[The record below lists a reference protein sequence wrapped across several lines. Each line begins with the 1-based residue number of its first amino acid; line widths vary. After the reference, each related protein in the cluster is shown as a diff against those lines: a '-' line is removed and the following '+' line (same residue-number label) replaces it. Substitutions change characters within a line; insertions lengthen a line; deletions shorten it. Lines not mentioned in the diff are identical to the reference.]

1 MNKGGWLTVPAVA
14 WLGLFFAVPV
24 LGIGALSFMGRDS
37 YGRIVYS
44 FTAENYIRALDPIYV
59 QIVGETL
66 LLAIVTTVLCALIG
80 YPFAYAMTQFQR
92 KWQNVLLLLILV
104 PFWINMLVRSF
115 AWVILLRSQGVI
127 NTLLE
132 RLGWIGEPLQLLYN
146 KEAVFL
152 GMVYTLLPFVILPV
166 YVTLEKIDKSWLEAA
181 SDLGAA
187 PRRAF
192 WAVVWPMSLP
202 GVFTGCMLVFVSSIG
217 MFVIPDIMGGAKSQL
232 LGNVIQNQFL
242 SARDWPFGAA
252 LSVYLIIL
260 SLAAI
265 GVMQSWVSRLTGAG
279 GAKRGGTM

>member
-1 MNKGGWLTVPAVA
+1 MTVPAVA

-24 LGIGALSFMGRDS
+24 LGIGALSFMSRDS

-44 FTAENYIRALDPIYV
+44 FTAENYLRALDPIYV
-59 QIVGETL
+59 HIVGETL
-66 LLAIVTTVLCALIG
+66 LLALVTTALCALLG
-80 YPFAYAMTQFQR
+80 YPFAYAMTRFER
-92 KWQNVLLLLILV
+92 KWQGVLLLLILV

-115 AWVILLRSQGVI
+115 AWVILLRSQGVV
-127 NTLLE
+127 NTVLE
-132 RLGWIGEPLQLLYN
+132 RWGWIGEPLQLLYN
-146 KEAVFL
+146 KQAVFL

-242 SARDWPFGAA
+242 SARDWPFGSA

-265 GVMQSWVSRLTGAG
+265 GVMQSWVSRLTGTG
-279 GAKRGGTM
+279 GAKRGGMR

>member
-1 MNKGGWLTVPAVA
+1 MTVPAVA

-24 LGIGALSFMGRDS
+24 LGIGALSFLSRDS

-44 FTAENYIRALDPIYV
+44 FTAENYLRALDPIYV
-59 QIVGETL
+59 HIVGETL
-66 LLAIVTTVLCALIG
+66 LLALVTTALCALLG
-80 YPFAYAMTQFQR
+80 YPFAYAMTRFER
-92 KWQNVLLLLILV
+92 KWQGVLLLLILV

-115 AWVILLRSQGVI
+115 AWVILLRSQGVV
-127 NTLLE
+127 NTVLE
-132 RLGWIGEPLQLLYN
+132 RWGWIGEPLQLLYN
-146 KEAVFL
+146 KQAVFL

-192 WAVVWPMSLP
+192 WAVVWPMTLP

-242 SARDWPFGAA
+242 SARDWPFGSA

-265 GVMQSWVSRLTGAG
+265 GVMQSWVSRLTGTG
-279 GAKRGGTM
+279 GAKRGETR